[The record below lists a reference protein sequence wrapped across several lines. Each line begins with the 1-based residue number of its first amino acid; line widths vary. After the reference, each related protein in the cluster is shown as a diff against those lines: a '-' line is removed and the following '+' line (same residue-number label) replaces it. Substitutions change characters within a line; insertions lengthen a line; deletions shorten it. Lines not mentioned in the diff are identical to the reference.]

1 MNVEWVA
8 EIHRSRRAGCEFD
21 LVMFRRKETVGGELP
36 ERRAGLT
43 IGKQFPRNGR
53 M

>member
-1 MNVEWVA
+1 
-8 EIHRSRRAGCEFD
+8 
-21 LVMFRRKETVGGELP
+21 MFRRKETVGGELP

-43 IGKQFPRNGR
+43 IGQQFPRNGR